1 VLFRSKGLSRTAD
14 DVVALLRVLPPDT
27 KEILSMIRKG
37 KLTMCFEH
45 RGLELLTDELDRS
58 SNRISF
64 AVVIAALV
72 IGSSLIFQTGVGPT
86 VFGYPVLGLGGF
98 LLASI
103 LGVWLLIG
111 IMRSKRL

>member
-1 VLFRSKGLSRTAD
+1 VAD
-14 DVVALLRVLPPDT
+14 EVVALLRALPPDT
-27 KEILSMIRKG
+27 REILSMIRKG
-37 KLTMCFEH
+37 KLAMRFEH
-45 RGLELLTDELDRS
+45 RGLELLTDEVDRS

-64 AVVIAALV
+64 ALVIAALI

-86 VFGYPVLGLGGF
+86 IFGYPIVGLGGF

-103 LGVWLLIG
+103 LGIWLLIG

>member
-1 VLFRSKGLSRTAD
+1 
-14 DVVALLRVLPPDT
+14 
-27 KEILSMIRKG
+27 
-37 KLTMCFEH
+37 
-45 RGLELLTDELDRS
+45 
-58 SNRISF
+58 
-64 AVVIAALV
+64 VIAALI

>member
-1 VLFRSKGLSRTAD
+1 MR
-14 DVVALLRVLPPDT
+14 
-27 KEILSMIRKG
+27 
-37 KLTMCFEH
+37 CEH
-45 RGLELLTDELDRS
+45 GAWSCCTDELDRS